1 MSILRF
7 FTVLAVIVLGITAC
21 NKQANPQTVTR
32 MFWEAV
38 IKNDLETMKELA
50 TAESAQSLES
60 LHNADQE
67 LKSIEVGEATI
78 DGKTARVATTLHGQA
93 QDGEKTT
100 FSTTTVLV
108 KHGEIWEVEGKETVN
123 TLMAQALESMVDN
136 LGKNIGDLGKQLS
149 DALSKGVQ
157 NFSQEMSKSLPEINE
172 QLQRL
177 QESDKFKE
185 LGAQLGKAVTDG
197 LKQFTDEME
206 KGLEELANELEK
218 ATEPPPATAPEQRI

>member
-1 MSILRF
+1 MPILRL
-7 FTVLAVIVLGITAC
+7 FTVLAVIALGFTAC
-21 NKQANPQTVTR
+21 NKQANPEVVTR

-38 IKNDLETMKELA
+38 IKNDLETMKQLA
-50 TAESAQSLES
+50 TAESAQSLDS
-60 LHNADQE
+60 LHNADQD
-67 LKSIEVGEATI
+67 LKTIEVGETTI
-78 DGKTARVATTLHGQA
+78 NGKTARVATTLHGLSE
-93 QDGEKTT
+93 DGNQTT

-123 TLMAQALESMVDN
+123 TLMAQALESMVNN

-157 NFSQEMSKSLPEINE
+157 NFSQEMNKSLPEINK

-185 LGAQLGKAVTDG
+185 LGSQLGKAVTEG

-206 KGLEELANELEK
+206 KGLEELATELEK
-218 ATEPPPATAPEQRI
+218 ATQEDPAIDSEQKI

>member
-1 MSILRF
+1 MTILRF
-7 FTVLAVIVLGITAC
+7 FTVFAVIVLGLTAC
-21 NKQANPQTVTR
+21 NKQANPEAVTR

-38 IKNDLETMKELA
+38 IKNDLETMKQLA
-50 TAESAQSLES
+50 TAESVQSLEA
-60 LHNADQE
+60 LHNTDQD
-67 LKSIEVGEATI
+67 LKSIEVGKATI
-78 DGKTARVATTLHGQA
+78 DGKIARVATTLHGQTE
-93 QDGEKTT
+93 DGQQTT

-108 KHGEIWEVEGKETVN
+108 KHGEIWEVEGEETVN
-123 TLMAQALESMVDN
+123 TLMAQALESMVEN

-157 NFSQEMSKSLPEINE
+157 NFSQEMNKSLPEINK

-185 LGAQLGKAVTDG
+185 LGSQLGKAVTDG

-206 KGLEELANELEK
+206 KGLEELAKELEK
-218 ATEPPPATAPEQRI
+218 ATEEPPAAPTEQKI

>member
-1 MSILRF
+1 MTILRF
-7 FTVLAVIVLGITAC
+7 FTVLAVIILGLTAC
-21 NKQANPQTVTR
+21 NKQANPEVVTR

-38 IKNDLETMKELA
+38 IKNDLETMKQLA

-60 LHNADQE
+60 LHNADQQ
-67 LKSIEVGEATI
+67 LKSIEVGKATI
-78 DGKTARVATTLHGQA
+78 DGKTARVATTLYGQSE
-93 QDGEKTT
+93 DGKQTT

-108 KHGEIWEVEGKETVN
+108 KHGEIWEVEGEETVN
-123 TLMAQALESMVDN
+123 TLMAQALESMVED
-136 LGKNIGDLGKQLS
+136 LSKNIGDLGKQLS
-149 DALSKGVQ
+149 DSLSKGVQ
-157 NFSQEMSKSLPEINE
+157 NFSQEMNKSLPEINE

-206 KGLEELANELEK
+206 KGLEELAKELEK
-218 ATEPPPATAPEQRI
+218 ATEEPPASPMEQKI